1 MAADCKVDSEEAVT
15 VAEGAILEPIVENT
29 VVVVGVV
36 VLVGVVVV
44 LVVSAV
50 VVVVVGAVV
59 VVGVVVLVGV
69 GGVVEVAVVAGV
81 VGETEPDC
89 QIWNSARPTAEVDAL
104 MPVTEKRRP
113 VTDRGVKVTFVAVP
127 LLLSVPTLTVEPS
140 EKVMSPAVMLSD
152 RFGRSNSTTRSTFRG
167 ALQRKSSQLP
177 VRPPSVAHSR
187 VRSAG

>member
-44 LVVSAV
+44 LVVVVVSAV
-50 VVVVVGAVV
+50 VVVGA
-59 VVGVVVLVGV
+59 VVLVGV